1 MDDVFETMDP
11 EVEELLDAQE
21 FVEELLCNDSDDG
34 VDLREALDGCSLTLD
49 EQEAIYGFTF

>member
-1 MDDVFETMDP
+1 MDDIFEDLNP
-11 EVEELLDAQE
+11 EIKELFEIAE
-21 FVEELLCNDSDDG
+21 FVRDDSDDG